1 MSELTYKCL
10 TAQESLTPLENLSY
24 PVIIIIIGIVIFS
37 LVSLI
42 VKARY

>member
-24 PVIIIIIGIVIFS
+24 PVIIIIIIFS

-42 VKARY
+42 VKARYW